1 MTSPGI
7 GKPEPESDIYDD
19 VYTKGSSFGKDLDA
33 NGVREMLVGRQTNS
47 FLGIGGLFGGV
58 IDKIGQALMG
68 ITQGGMFST
77 IDEATLRITDGQEAL
92 NDRTDLLSPLLDY
105 GSVTMPSGQPFS
117 GTGVLPFTRQ
127 VGPMRN
133 VTVRTAGG
141 GGLTFGDK
149 GLWDIRLQATGSWVV
164 TTGTTQVQVA
174 LIVYT
179 PEGNWY
185 SEQRTMFAISS
196 GDLIKNSGEQTHVI
210 VSSVVVPAAGYY
222 VRGRV
227 TLNAGTR
234 KFLGGPMW
242 SRLTA
247 QHISREVDG
256 NWDDGGETSDP
267 TE

>member
-7 GKPEPESDIYDD
+7 NKPESSSDVYDD
-19 VYTKGSSFGKDLDA
+19 VHSRGSSFGQDLKNKD
-33 NGVREMLVGRQTNS
+33 VRGMLVGRQTSS
-47 FLGIGGLFGGV
+47 FLNVGNIFGGV
-58 IDKIGQALMG
+58 IEKIGQALMG

-77 IDEATLRITDGQEAL
+77 IDDASTRIIDGQEAL

-105 GSVTMPSGQPFS
+105 GSVTMPSGQPFT

-133 VTVRTAGG
+133 VSVRTAGG

-149 GLWDIRLQATGSWVV
+149 GLWDIRLQATGSWVI
-164 TTGTTQVQVA
+164 TGGTTQVQVS

-179 PEGNWY
+179 PNGDWY

-210 VSSVVVPAAGYY
+210 VSSVVVPEAGYY
-222 VRGRV
+222 VRARV
-227 TLNAGTR
+227 ALNSSTR

-247 QHISREVDG
+247 QHISREVEG
-256 NWDDGGETSDP
+256 NWDDGGESSDP